1 MLAVNYHRTRV
12 SCYCS
17 SF

>member
-1 MLAVNYHRTRV
+1 MLAVNYHRTRI
-12 SCYCS
+12 SCHCS